1 MISIYFFVQW
11 LEDGR
16 LSSLSV
22 SLNYFYF
29 ETAFCLMIALLIYY
43 IKTYKKRYVIQTI
56 AGIPCA
62 LFLIYYYFCCY
73 MLSYENIYENI
84 SDVLDNY
91 PMIVKMGGIRPD
103 TPYWIVGVDFC
114 LAGLLWAAVLAA
126 FIVCIVNMARR
137 RRFSFRQI
145 LCITIPIWLCQA
157 LHTGIT
163 LWIGRELNHR
173 IGLPELILALM
184 LTLTLWGKRSSSR
197 VAAGEDSASMPA
209 TGK

>member
-1 MISIYFFVQW
+1 MISIYWFSQW
-11 LEDGR
+11 WRDGR

-43 IKTYKKRYVIQTI
+43 IMTFKKRYVIQTI

-62 LFLIYYYFCCY
+62 LFLIYYFSCY
-73 MLSYENIYENI
+73 IPGYENI
-84 SDVLDNY
+84 SDVLGNY
-91 PMIVKMGGIRPD
+91 SMIVKMGGIRPD

-145 LCITIPIWLCQA
+145 LCIAIPIWLCQA
-157 LHTGIT
+157 LHIGIT

-197 VAAGEDSASMPA
+197 VAAGEDGASLPTM
-209 TGK
+209 GE